1 MNCKFLVL
9 LFKMKYKGEKGMNYQ
24 RKRWVV
30 LIASCLINLCIGSLY
45 AWSVFAAPMAKHLGV
60 DPGSLATV
68 FIVTNAV
75 GPITMISGGRIND
88 LLGPKWVVFVGG
100 IVYACGFFISSISN
114 SVTMLGVGYGL
125 GVGLGMGMIYGCTIN
140 NSIKFFPDKRGLVGG
155 IATATFGF
163 SSVIMP
169 PIVNGLITN
178 YGVLATFRYLGIAF
192 LIIICGCA
200 FVIVKCPEGYM
211 PENMKNNAA
220 TAKAGPV
227 NNKSWKEML
236 KDPMFYLM
244 FFMLI
249 CGAFYGLMVISQAS
263 PIAQNL
269 IKVAPAT
276 AAICVSTLAL
286 FNVGGR
292 ICAGILSDLIGRINT
307 LFVMLIIGIFGL
319 GLLTTC
325 GEGDLTMFM
334 VSVSLIGISFGA
346 FMGVFPG
353 FTADQFGPKNNSV
366 NYGIMFIAFALAGVF
381 GPMILRSVY
390 AANGAYTFAFYIGI
404 AFAIAGLA
412 LAVIYRMLSKKT
424 K

>member
-1 MNCKFLVL
+1 
-9 LFKMKYKGEKGMNYQ
+9 MNYQ
-24 RKRWVV
+24 RKRWVI

-45 AWSVFAAPMAKHLGV
+45 AWSVFAAPMAKQLGT
-60 DPGSLATV
+60 DPGSLAIV
-68 FIVTNAV
+68 FIITNAV

-100 IVYACGFFISSISN
+100 IVYAAGFLISSISS

-125 GVGLGMGMIYGCTIN
+125 GCGLGMGMIYGCTIN
-140 NSIKFFPDKRGLVGG
+140 NSIKFFPDKRGLIGG

-163 SSVIMP
+163 SSVLMP
-169 PIVNGLITN
+169 PIVNSLINN
-178 YGVLATFRYLGIAF
+178 YGVLLTFRYIGFTF
-192 LIIICGCA
+192 LIIICACA
-200 FVIVKCPEGYM
+200 FVIEKCPEGYL
-211 PENMKNNAA
+211 PDNMKHNV
-220 TAKAGPV
+220 AKSGQPN
-227 NNKSWKEML
+227 NNKTWREMI

-244 FFMLI
+244 FFMLV
-249 CGAFYGLMVISQAS
+249 CGAFYGLMVISQTS

-269 IKVAPAT
+269 IQVTPAT
-276 AAICVSTLAL
+276 AAICVSILAL

-292 ICAGILSDLIGRINT
+292 ICAGFLSDLFGRVNT
-307 LFVMLIIGIFGL
+307 LFVMLIIAIFGL

-325 GEGDLTMFM
+325 GNGDLIKFM
-334 VSVSLIGISFGA
+334 IGVSLVGISFGA

-390 AANGAYTFAFYIGI
+390 STYGSYNIAFYIGI
-404 AFAIAGLA
+404 GFAIIGLL
-412 LAVIYRMLSKKT
+412 LAMIYRVQNKKSIQV